1 MPKLAENLKALRL
14 QNKLSMQVV
23 ADHLKIA
30 RASYSHFET
39 TKSEPNLKVLMKIAD
54 LYNVSLDDLV
64 GRQFTPNGV
73 VIDQVRMKTEMN
85 REINAMVKQIANEFI
100 QSKEADIVKR
110 IQKKFS
116 LA

>member
-1 MPKLAENLKALRL
+1 MPKLAGNLQLLRTK
-14 QNKLSMQVV
+14 NKLTMQVV
-23 ADHLKIA
+23 AEHLKIA
-30 RASYSHFET
+30 RASYSNFET
-39 TKSEPNLKVLMKIAD
+39 GKVEPNLKVLMKIAD

-85 REINAMVKQIANEFI
+85 REINALVKQIANEFI